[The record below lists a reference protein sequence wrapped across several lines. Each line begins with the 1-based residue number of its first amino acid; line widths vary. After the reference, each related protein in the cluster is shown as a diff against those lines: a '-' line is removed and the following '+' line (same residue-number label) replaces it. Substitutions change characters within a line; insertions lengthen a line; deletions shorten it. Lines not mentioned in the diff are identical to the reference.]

1 MAVVE
6 RSEIERRLALS
17 VKDKESLVIT
27 PLLSPFDALSV
38 DSVDLRLG
46 NHFLLPQVPPQPF
59 ASLDSDYPKID
70 HLHVHIPWGK
80 YLVVPAHQT
89 VLGVSLEFIKLPYDL
104 SGQILTKSTIA
115 RTFVVIE
122 TAPWI
127 HPSYRGCLTL
137 EIANVSNAPLL
148 LHPGVQV
155 GQLVL
160 QKIDPLPKVDPKL
173 KGSYL
178 GPIYPEAPKFRK
190 LKDELA
196 PLGIPD
202 SQLVI
207 PGLCPKCKT

>member
-6 RSEIERRLALS
+6 KSEIERRLALPI
-17 VKDKESLVIT
+17 KDKERLVIT
-27 PLLSPFDALSV
+27 PLLSEGDAFSV

-46 NHFLLPQVPPQPF
+46 NHFLLPQVPPQPYGT
-59 ASLDSDYPKID
+59 LDSDRPKIV

-80 YLVVPAHQT
+80 FLVVPAHQT
-89 VLGVSLEFIKLPYDL
+89 VLGVTLEFIKLPFDL
-104 SGQILTKSTIA
+104 SGQILTKSGIA

-148 LHPGVQV
+148 LHPGVRV
-155 GQLVL
+155 GQLIL
-160 QKIDPLPKVDPKL
+160 QKIDPIPKEDPKL

-202 SQLVI
+202 SQLDI
-207 PGLCPKCKT
+207 PGVCPTCKT